1 MQLYYAFLYLN
12 ITSFQKRRKQPAMQ
26 TLNHDLYSVGHLDTG
41 KLINI
46 LETPDE
52 NIIIRKQQYK

>member
-1 MQLYYAFLYLN
+1 
-12 ITSFQKRRKQPAMQ
+12 MQ

-52 NIIIRKQQYK
+52 NIIIRKQQYKWEMMSQHLLLKY